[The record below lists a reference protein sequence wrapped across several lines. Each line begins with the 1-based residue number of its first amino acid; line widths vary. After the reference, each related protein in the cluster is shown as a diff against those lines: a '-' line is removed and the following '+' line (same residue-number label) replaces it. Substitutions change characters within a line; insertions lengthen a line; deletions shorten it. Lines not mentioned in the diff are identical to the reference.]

1 MLDLDFMDT
10 LSDLLSDMRLL
21 VEGAITLY
29 ENDATVL
36 ITPATKAEQPEAHI
50 ALSDIGGALYEL
62 RRHIKRLQVE
72 CYNEAY
78 RQAAPDA

>member
-29 ENDATVL
+29 EDDLTML
-36 ITPATKAEQPEAHI
+36 ITPAAKAEKPEAYI

-62 RRHIKRLQVE
+62 RRHIKQLQIE
-72 CYNEAY
+72 SYNEAQ
-78 RQAAPDA
+78 RQAEPDA